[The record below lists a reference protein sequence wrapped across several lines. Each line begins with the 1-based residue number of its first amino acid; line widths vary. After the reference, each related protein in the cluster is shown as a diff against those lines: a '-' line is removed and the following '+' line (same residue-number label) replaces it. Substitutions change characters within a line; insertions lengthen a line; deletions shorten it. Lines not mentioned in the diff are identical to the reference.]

1 MSNIKMTASLS
12 IQEAVPTTRTSEN
25 AVDAEPISGSSSTA
39 SEYDAN
45 TDHELD
51 PVQGSNTV
59 LPTPNSTSKSNK
71 GGELSSK
78 KKKQNRKNGKRRKL
92 WCNVCECK
100 QKPGAG
106 VRKHKNTYLH
116 RVNRSNRL
124 GF

>member
-1 MSNIKMTASLS
+1 MTELLS
-12 IQEAVPTTRTSEN
+12 IQEAVPTTRTSDN
-25 AVDAEPISGSSSTA
+25 SVDAEPISGSSSTA

-51 PVQGSNTV
+51 PVLGSNAS
-59 LPTPNSTSKSNK
+59 LPTPNTTSKSNK

-78 KKKQNRKNGKRRKL
+78 KKKHNRKSGKRRKL
-92 WCNVCECK
+92 WCDVCECK

-116 RVNRSNRL
+116 HVNRMNRL